1 MGHLDPKYIVRYQK
15 GSDPPR
21 FATLKE
27 RTKEA
32 PWGDTCKIWIW
43 GQDNSL
49 GSGEDL
55 LTLTKIPSQIPTNL
69 EEVDKDAVGANL
81 ATENM
86 ANLWSTDELLGQD
99 DREILVW
106 NHSLKH
112 CYLKSL
118 LILSKRK
125 MILRNLS
132 KVIELPL
139 VSPDYLGSPKIG
151 NVGPK
156 SNS

>member
-1 MGHLDPKYIVRYQK
+1 MIFQK
-15 GSDPPR
+15 GSDLPI
-21 FATLKE
+21 FSTLE
-27 RTKEA
+27 EHTKEA
-32 PWGDTCKIWIW
+32 SWRDTCKFQILC
-43 GQDNSL
+43 QYYNL
-49 GSGEDL
+49 EEGEDL
-55 LTLTKIPSQIPTNL
+55 LTPTESPSQIPTNL
-69 EEVDKDAVGANL
+69 EEVDKDAVGSNL

-118 LILSKRK
+118 LRLSKRK

-139 VSPDYLGSPKIG
+139 VSPEYFGSPTIG